1 MTDKHVYGY
10 RWLDTIS
17 AGLMSA
23 GVIVTIINY
32 VWYTSDVRYVY
43 FFPDLTVFYFSS
55 IFRIHIRWQE
65 VTLSYVRMAHRDN
78 ETFYHSFSIYYVT
91 LY

>member
-17 AGLMSA
+17 AVLMGT
-23 GVIVTIINY
+23 GVIVAVIKY

-43 FFPDLTVFYFSS
+43 FFQ
-55 IFRIHIRWQE
+55 I
-65 VTLSYVRMAHRDN
+65 
-78 ETFYHSFSIYYVT
+78 
-91 LY
+91 

>member
-17 AGLMSA
+17 AGSMST
-23 GVIVTIINY
+23 GVIVTIIKY

-43 FFPDLTVFYFSS
+43 FFQ
-55 IFRIHIRWQE
+55 I
-65 VTLSYVRMAHRDN
+65 
-78 ETFYHSFSIYYVT
+78 
-91 LY
+91 

>member
-17 AGLMSA
+17 AGLMSTS
-23 GVIVTIINY
+23 VIVTIIKY

-43 FFPDLTVFYFSS
+43 FFRFDRLL
-55 IFRIHIRWQE
+55 IFEH
-65 VTLSYVRMAHRDN
+65 
-78 ETFYHSFSIYYVT
+78 F
-91 LY
+91 